1 MDNEIMNQDN
11 NKILIYTSDD
21 GQVKIEVR
29 LEDEN
34 VWLTQNAM
42 AELFDTTKQN
52 ISLHIRNIFEE
63 NELNE
68 NSVVK
73 ENLTTASDGKNYK
86 TKFYNLDLIISVG
99 YRVKSIRGT
108 QFRIWANKLIKEYLI
123 KGYNLNVDR
132 FKNNGGGVY
141 FEEVLEK
148 IRDIRSSE
156 KVFWRKILD
165 IYATSVD
172 YDAKDEKTKKFFKT
186 VQNKMHYAVHG
197 NTAAEV
203 IFNRVDSEKEN
214 IGLTNFKGNIPTK
227 SETEIAKNYL
237 SEKELDMLN
246 RMVSAYLDVAEY
258 PFNLSMDEKMKQ
270 LLESIVINGIITPL
284 IVRKRHEGYEI
295 ISGHRRKYIAEIL
308 NIKKL
313 PCIVKEMNDIEAIL
327 AMVDSN
333 IYRENI
339 LPSEKAFAYKM
350 KLEAMKNFDKKL
362 IILNVNSESWN
373 LNCAEFIDEINNQN
387 NMTINKYIKLTNLIP
402 ELLELVDNKRIALRP
417 AIELLYLSKENQ
429 VIIRNIFD
437 MNEVTPSLSQAIQLK
452 RLEQEGKL
460 NEDVIEEILSK
471 EKPNQK
477 ERFSIPYEDLK
488 KYLQKN
494 YSDKQIKNIIVEA
507 LNKYSKK

>member
-1 MDNEIMNQDN
+1 MNNEIMNQDN

-42 AELFDTTKQN
+42 AELFNTTKQN
-52 ISLHIRNIFEE
+52 ISLHIKNIFEE
-63 NELNE
+63 KELDE

-165 IYATSVD
+165 IYATSID
-172 YDAKDEKTKKFFKT
+172 YDAKDEKTKEFFKT

-214 IGLTNFKGNIPTK
+214 IGLTNFKGNMPTK
-227 SETEIAKNYL
+227 FETEIAKNYL
-237 SEKELDMLN
+237 SEKEIDMLN
-246 RMVSAYLDVAEY
+246 RMVSAYLDVAEINALNMHPMTMKDWIKELDGFLTMTHKEILEGAGLDVSEQISNY
-258 PFNLSMDEKMKQ
+258 DHIISEKKVQ
-270 LLESIVINGIITPL
+270 LLENKITEKKIRLGWEVSNLELRPH
-284 IVRKRHEGYEI
+284 RKGNE
-295 ISGHRRKYIAEIL
+295 
-308 NIKKL
+308 
-313 PCIVKEMNDIEAIL
+313 KEMKF
-327 AMVDSN
+327 
-333 IYRENI
+333 IY
-339 LPSEKAFAYKM
+339 
-350 KLEAMKNFDKKL
+350 
-362 IILNVNSESWN
+362 
-373 LNCAEFIDEINNQN
+373 
-387 NMTINKYIKLTNLIP
+387 
-402 ELLELVDNKRIALRP
+402 
-417 AIELLYLSKENQ
+417 
-429 VIIRNIFD
+429 
-437 MNEVTPSLSQAIQLK
+437 
-452 RLEQEGKL
+452 
-460 NEDVIEEILSK
+460 
-471 EKPNQK
+471 
-477 ERFSIPYEDLK
+477 DLK
-488 KYLQKN
+488 KEVYQKYVEKIYGEWN
-494 YSDKQIKNIIVEA
+494 EENQQKLFDRFMKENSKNIWLIYLKDNAVGFYNGKDKDNNIFEIGNICVKPEYQ
-507 LNKYSKK
+507 NKGIGTAV

>member
-1 MDNEIMNQDN
+1 MNNEIMNQDN
-11 NKILIYTSDD
+11 IKILIYTSDD

-42 AELFDTTKQN
+42 AELFNTTKQN
-52 ISLHIRNIFEE
+52 ISLHIKNIFKEK
-63 NELNE
+63 ELDE

-172 YDAKDEKTKKFFKT
+172 YDAKNEKTKEFFKT

-214 IGLTNFKGNIPTK
+214 IGLTNFKGNMPTK

-246 RMVSAYLDVAEY
+246 RMVSAYLDVAE
-258 PFNLSMDEKMKQ
+258 
-270 LLESIVINGIITPL
+270 INALNMHPMTMNDWIKELDGFLTMTH
-284 IVRKRHEGYEI
+284 K
-295 ISGHRRKYIAEIL
+295 EIL
-308 NIKKL
+308 EGAGKI
-313 PCIVKEMNDIEAIL
+313 
-327 AMVDSN
+327 SH
-333 IYRENI
+333 
-339 LPSEKAFAYKM
+339 EKALEKAHREYDKYR
-350 KLEAMKNFDKKL
+350 KLYNMHFVEKNL
-362 IILNVNSESWN
+362 
-373 LNCAEFIDEINNQN
+373 
-387 NMTINKYIKLTNLIP
+387 
-402 ELLELVDNKRIALRP
+402 
-417 AIELLYLSKENQ
+417 
-429 VIIRNIFD
+429 
-437 MNEVTPSLSQAIQLK
+437 
-452 RLEQEGKL
+452 
-460 NEDVIEEILSK
+460 
-471 EKPNQK
+471 
-477 ERFSIPYEDLK
+477 
-488 KYLQKN
+488 
-494 YSDKQIKNIIVEA
+494 
-507 LNKYSKK
+507 